1 MKNILYSLTQLSF
14 LFSFL
19 SCLSSAKNLQQSYIN
34 YPNLENACLHF
45 LASDNSNLSGEDIVM
60 FDTLKKIS
68 EHDTG
73 KDAYRTGQI
82 VYVPEAGE
90 GKHLHQNKDGK
101 LEYYRI
107 KYETLNA
114 KEGTEFFCAEKVRFN
129 LEKKFQATSAKL
141 KKNPLD
147 LKARQELETNLDSY
161 LKFANAVQGKSQ
173 IIRNFLFFSLG
184 KYMKG
189 DQGIP
194 VSPCEFTQK
203 ILNPITIATSGLT
216 DADSKLA
223 WAANI
228 QIFTAYELGFTMAG
242 YCK

>member
-1 MKNILYSLTQLSF
+1 ML
-14 LFSFL
+14 
-19 SCLSSAKNLQQSYIN
+19 
-34 YPNLENACLHF
+34 
-45 LASDNSNLSGEDIVM
+45 
-60 FDTLKKIS
+60 DTLYKIS
-68 EHDTG
+68 EHNIRET
-73 KDAYRTGQI
+73 YLTGQI

-90 GKHLHQNKDGK
+90 GKHLHLNKDGK

-107 KYETLNA
+107 KYETLHA
-114 KEGTEFFCAEKVRFN
+114 KEGTEFFCAERLRLD
-129 LEKKFQATSAKL
+129 LEKKFQSTSAKL
-141 KKNPLD
+141 RKNPLD
-147 LKARQELETNLDSY
+147 LKARQELEANLESY
-161 LKFANAVQGKSQ
+161 LKFSNAVQGKSQ
-173 IIRNFLFFSLG
+173 VVRNFLFFSLG

-189 DQGIP
+189 DQGLPI
-194 VSPCEFTQK
+194 SPCEFTQK

>member
-1 MKNILYSLTQLSF
+1 MQKVYTDHPDINKACLQ
-14 LFSFL
+14 FL
-19 SCLSSAKNLQQSYIN
+19 SSEK
-34 YPNLENACLHF
+34 
-45 LASDNSNLSGEDIVM
+45 SDPGGNERIML
-60 FDTLKKIS
+60 DTLYKIS
-68 EHDTG
+68 EQDIREN
-73 KDAYRTGQI
+73 YLTGQI

-90 GKHLHQNKDGK
+90 GKHFHLTKDGK

-107 KYETLNA
+107 KYETLSA
-114 KEGTEFFCAEKVRFN
+114 KEGTEFFCAERYRLD

-141 KKNPLD
+141 KTNPLD

-161 LKFANAVQGKSQ
+161 LKFANSVHGKSQ
-173 IIRNFLFFSLG
+173 IVRNFLFFSLG

>member
-1 MKNILYSLTQLSF
+1 ML
-14 LFSFL
+14 
-19 SCLSSAKNLQQSYIN
+19 
-34 YPNLENACLHF
+34 
-45 LASDNSNLSGEDIVM
+45 
-60 FDTLKKIS
+60 DTLYKIS
-68 EHDTG
+68 EQNIRET
-73 KDAYRTGQI
+73 YLTGQI
-82 VYVPEAGE
+82 VYVPEVGE
-90 GKHLHQNKDGK
+90 GKHLQLNKDGK

-107 KYETLNA
+107 KYETFHA
-114 KEGTEFFCAEKVRFN
+114 KEGTEFFCAERLRID
-129 LEKKFQATSAKL
+129 LEKKFQATAAKL

-147 LKARQELETNLDSY
+147 LKARQELETNLGSY

-173 IIRNFLFFSLG
+173 IVRNFLFFSLG

-203 ILNPITIATSGLT
+203 ILEPITIATSGLT
-216 DADSKLA
+216 DADPKLA

>member
-1 MKNILYSLTQLSF
+1 ML
-14 LFSFL
+14 
-19 SCLSSAKNLQQSYIN
+19 
-34 YPNLENACLHF
+34 
-45 LASDNSNLSGEDIVM
+45 
-60 FDTLKKIS
+60 DTLYKIS
-68 EHDTG
+68 EQNIRET
-73 KDAYRTGQI
+73 YLTGQI

-90 GKHLHQNKDGK
+90 GKHFHLNKDGK
-101 LEYYRI
+101 PEYYRI
-107 KYETLNA
+107 KYETLHA
-114 KEGTEFFCAEKVRFN
+114 KEGTEFFCAERIRLD
-129 LEKKFQATSAKL
+129 LEKKFLATSTKL

-147 LKARQELETNLDSY
+147 LKTRQELETNLGSY

-194 VSPCEFTQK
+194 ISPCEFTQK
-203 ILNPITIATSGLT
+203 ILTPLTIATTDLK
-216 DADSKLA
+216 DADPKLA

>member
-1 MKNILYSLTQLSF
+1 MQ
-14 LFSFL
+14 
-19 SCLSSAKNLQQSYIN
+19 
-34 YPNLENACLHF
+34 F
-45 LASDNSNLSGEDIVM
+45 LASEKSAPNENEQILL
-60 FDTLKKIS
+60 DTLYKIS
-68 EHDTG
+68 EHNIRET
-73 KDAYRTGQI
+73 YLTGQI
-82 VYVPEAGE
+82 VYVPEMGE
-90 GKHLHQNKDGK
+90 GKHFHLNKDGNP
-101 LEYYRI
+101 EYYRI

-114 KEGTEFFCAEKVRFN
+114 KEGTEFFCAERLRLD
-129 LEKKFQATSAKL
+129 LEKKFQATSGKL

-161 LKFANAVQGKSQ
+161 LKFANSARGKSQ
-173 IIRNFLFFSLG
+173 LVRNFLFFSLG

-189 DQGIP
+189 DQGLP

-203 ILNPITIATSGLT
+203 ILDPITIATNDLK

-242 YCK
+242 YCR

>member
-1 MKNILYSLTQLSF
+1 MKSILSLSSILLISCVGSAQRMQQVYTDHPDINKACIQ
-14 LFSFL
+14 FL
-19 SCLSSAKNLQQSYIN
+19 SSEKTATI
-34 YPNLENACLHF
+34 ENEQIML
-45 LASDNSNLSGEDIVM
+45 
-60 FDTLKKIS
+60 DTLYKIS
-68 EHDTG
+68 EQNIRET
-73 KDAYRTGQI
+73 YLTGQI
-82 VYVPEAGE
+82 VYVPESGE
-90 GKHLHQNKDGK
+90 GKHLLLNKDGR

-114 KEGTEFFCAEKVRFN
+114 KEGTEYFCAERLRID
-129 LEKKFQATSAKL
+129 LEKRFQTTSAKL

-147 LKARQELETNLDSY
+147 LKARQELETNLGSY
-161 LKFANAVQGKSQ
+161 LKFANVVQGKSQ

-189 DQGIP
+189 DQGLP

-203 ILNPITIATSGLT
+203 ILKPITTATSDLT

>member
-1 MKNILYSLTQLSF
+1 MKTVICLCSILLISCVGSAQRMQQVYIDHPDISKACLQ
-14 LFSFL
+14 FL
-19 SCLSSAKNLQQSYIN
+19 SSEKSASS
-34 YPNLENACLHF
+34 ENEQIML
-45 LASDNSNLSGEDIVM
+45 
-60 FDTLKKIS
+60 DTLYKIS
-68 EHDTG
+68 EHNIRET
-73 KDAYRTGQI
+73 YLTGQI

-90 GKHLHQNKDGK
+90 GKHLHLNKDGK
-101 LEYYRI
+101 FEYYRI
-107 KYETLNA
+107 KYETLGA
-114 KEGTEFFCAEKVRFN
+114 KDGTEFFCAERLRLD
-129 LEKKFQATSAKL
+129 LEKKFQTTSAKL

-161 LKFANAVQGKSQ
+161 LKLANAVQGKLQ

-189 DQGIP
+189 DQGLPI
-194 VSPCEFTQK
+194 SPCEFTQK